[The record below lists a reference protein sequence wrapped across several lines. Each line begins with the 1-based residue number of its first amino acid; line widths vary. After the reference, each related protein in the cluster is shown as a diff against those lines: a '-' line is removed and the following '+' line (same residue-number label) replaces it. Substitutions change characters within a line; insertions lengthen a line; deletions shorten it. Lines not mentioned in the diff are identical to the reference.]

1 MHIDAVREL
10 RLQPCDIA
18 VVPTGEL
25 LTFSWSREGMHFDA
39 YDGDLETLWSLN
51 LGPRALGFRLDK
63 KGTLWVIDRAGASA
77 FTMKGEVMTRIDAP
91 ALNRMEVAA
100 LAFVDDD
107 LVFAYQH
114 GEDDPPDRP
123 GLVRVTRKGA
133 VRWSSRLSTEAVVFG
148 GDPSDRRHAVDAR
161 DRLHPTSWVCS
172 YRKAGDLT
180 ISDDRLLAVY
190 SDMPRTGLAIGY
202 VVSLDAGEVRYATQ
216 RGPIECVAP
225 AGDGAF
231 LIGYMGYGAFE
242 TSLYDRDGS
251 VPIRWESHGHF
262 VISDHDIR
270 VIELE
275 NITPS
280 RCRLARL
287 MPGGR
292 VVRGDLLEG
301 YYTSEPYV
309 RDDGRILFARE
320 GMMIA
325 ADDLMIDER
334 VRIVPAGVRDAFHTR
349 VLAGRDGVFTTWSV
363 NCPAPKVET
372 PEWVGHT
379 SGIVHLSI

>member
-1 MHIDAVREL
+1 MHIDAVRDL
-10 RLQPCDIA
+10 RLQPRDIA

-25 LTFSWSREGMHFDA
+25 LTFSWSREGMHLDA
-39 YDGDLETLWSLN
+39 YDGDLGTLWSLN

-63 KGTLWVIDRAGASA
+63 EGTLWVIDRAGASA

-91 ALNRMEVAA
+91 GLERMEVAA
-100 LAFVDDD
+100 LTFVDGD

-114 GEDDPPDRP
+114 GEDEPPDRP
-123 GLVRVTRKGA
+123 GLVRVTRKGV

-148 GDPSDRRHAVDAR
+148 GDPSDRDDTVDAR
-161 DRLHPTSWVCS
+161 DRLHPFGWVS
-172 YRKAGDLT
+172 GYYKAGELT
-180 ISDDRLLAVY
+180 VSDDRLLAVY
-190 SDMPRTGLAIGY
+190 SDTRTGLAIGY
-202 VVSLDAGEVRYATQ
+202 VVSLDAGELRYATE
-216 RGPIECVAP
+216 RGPIHCVAP

-231 LIGYMGYGAFE
+231 LIGYMGYGEFE
-242 TSLYDRDGS
+242 TSWYVRDGS
-251 VPIRWESHGHF
+251 VQTRWKSHGHV

-275 NITPS
+275 NIIPS
-280 RCRLARL
+280 RSRLARL
-287 MPGGR
+287 MPGGK

-309 RDDGRILFARE
+309 YGDGRILFARE

-334 VRIVPAGVRDAFHTR
+334 VRIVPTGVKDAFHTR
-349 VLAGRDGVFTTWSV
+349 VLAGRDGVFTTWST
-363 NCPAPKVET
+363 NRPAPKVWT
-372 PEWVGHT
+372 PEWVGH
-379 SGIVHLSI
+379 SGIVHLAI